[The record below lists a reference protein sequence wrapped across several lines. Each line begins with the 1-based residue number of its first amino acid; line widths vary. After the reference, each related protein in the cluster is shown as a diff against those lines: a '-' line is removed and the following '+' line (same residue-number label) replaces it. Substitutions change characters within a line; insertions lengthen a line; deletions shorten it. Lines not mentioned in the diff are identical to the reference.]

1 MKINIITA
9 FLTLFLFSCSSDD
22 SSEPVVE
29 TKFYPKKIDY
39 FSKDAQGVET
49 FYAST
54 TFSYNEIEQITS
66 INYQGIGNIN
76 FTYNADGLPSKIVV
90 ISSGGEVVNDFEYNG
105 DRIVRF
111 IQNNNTYNV
120 GYNVASKTYSYTN
133 QSSTYSYTLNSAK
146 DITKRVRLN
155 NSNQTIVDDNDF
167 FYKNDGFG
175 FLHDIECSIAFYLQ
189 FIQLGIDFDSFVSRK
204 PLEKITIIN
213 TSIGNYFLEH
223 TNILNADNYVIESLL
238 TSDNSGAGTIVR
250 FEYLEL

>member
-9 FLTLFLFSCSSDD
+9 FLTLLLFSCSNDD

-49 FYAST
+49 FYTST
-54 TFSYNEIEQITS
+54 TFSYNENEQVSS
-66 INYQGIGNIN
+66 INYQGFGNIN
-76 FTYNADGLPSKIVV
+76 FNYNSNGLPSKIVV
-90 ISSGGEVVNDFEYNG
+90 ISSAGEVVNDFEYNG

-111 IQNNNTYNV
+111 KQNDNTYNV
-120 GYNVASKTYSYTN
+120 GYNATTNTYSYTN
-133 QSSTYSYTLNSAK
+133 QSSTYSFTLNSAK
-146 DITKRVRLN
+146 DLTKRVWLN
-155 NSNQTIVDDNDF
+155 NSNQTTITDHDF

-175 FLHDIECSIAFYLQ
+175 FLHDIDYPIAFYLH
-189 FIQLGIDFDSFVSRK
+189 FIHLGFDFDSLISFK

-213 TSIGNYFLEH
+213 SNFGNYFIEH

-250 FEYLEL
+250 FEYQEL